1 MNEGGKE
8 RREKIKLISLIN
20 SDTNV
25 LIKTSNWAKYC
36 IKNNTSQHSRIIPG
50 I

>member
-1 MNEGGKE
+1 MKEGGKE

-25 LIKTSNWAKYC
+25 LIKTSN
-36 IKNNTSQHSRIIPG
+36 
-50 I
+50 